1 MKKLLDPFTY
11 FSGGT
16 TLSIGLFV
24 MAGMIAIA
32 GATEQTF
39 RGVISLGIG
48 DLSYLRLAGQLLA
61 GWGILSGL
69 LYGAGRWFSKSR
81 IRIIDIAGNQ
91 ALAKLPW
98 LVLLLCSPIYP
109 SEQIAGDVEQLQN
122 ANLLELSSFV
132 PSAGLLVYA
141 SIALVMLVWFFA
153 WSWRG
158 FSIAANL
165 RGGRAVGLYIGCYLL
180 AEVLAEVLAGWCTHA
195 LAGSIG

>member
-16 TLSIGLFV
+16 TLSIGLLV
-24 MAGMIAIA
+24 MAGMVAIA
-32 GATEQTF
+32 GATDQTF

-48 DLSYLRLAGQLLA
+48 DLSYLSLAAQLLA
-61 GWGILSGL
+61 GWGIFSGL

-81 IRIIDIAGNQ
+81 IRIVDIAGNQ

-98 LVLLLCSPIYP
+98 FFLLLCSPIYP
-109 SEQIAGDVEQLQN
+109 PEQITSDVERLQN
-122 ANLLELSSFV
+122 TNLLELSSFV
-132 PSAGLLVYA
+132 PSTALFVYTT
-141 SIALVMLVWFFA
+141 IALILLVWFFA

-165 RGGRAVGLYIGCYLL
+165 RGGRAVGLYICCYLL
-180 AEVLAEVLAGWCTHA
+180 SEVLAGWCTHT

>member
-16 TLSIGLFV
+16 TLSIGLLV
-24 MAGMIAIA
+24 MAGMVAIA
-32 GATEQTF
+32 GATGQTF

-61 GWGILSGL
+61 GWGIFSGL
-69 LYGAGRWFSKSR
+69 LYGAGRWFSASR

-91 ALAKLPW
+91 ATAKLPW

-109 SEQIAGDVEQLQN
+109 SEQIAGDLEQLQN
-122 ANLLELSSFV
+122 ANLLELQSFV
-132 PSAGLLVYA
+132 LSAGLLVYA

-180 AEVLAEVLAGWCTHA
+180 AEALAGWCTHA
-195 LAGSIG
+195 LAGNIG